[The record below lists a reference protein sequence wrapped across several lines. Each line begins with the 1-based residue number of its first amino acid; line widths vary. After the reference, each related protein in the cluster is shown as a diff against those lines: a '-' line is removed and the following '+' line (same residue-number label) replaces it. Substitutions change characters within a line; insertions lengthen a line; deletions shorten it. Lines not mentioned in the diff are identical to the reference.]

1 MSHYV
6 ALQKRG
12 VIALPLSI
20 RKRFGLDTPGAQ
32 LEIIESDGEII
43 LRPHLPIPADQ
54 TWFWAPD
61 WQTKER
67 EVDTYRQASNTNKF
81 ETDEAFLEHLDV
93 LEGNRPAS

>member
-1 MSHYV
+1 MSTYV

-32 LEIIESDGEII
+32 LEIIEQDGEII

-54 TWFWAPD
+54 TWFWTPE

-67 EVDTYRQASNTNKF
+67 EVDSYRQAGNVNEF
-81 ETDEAFLEHLDV
+81 ETDEAFLQHLDT
-93 LEGNRPAS
+93 LEGTSETS